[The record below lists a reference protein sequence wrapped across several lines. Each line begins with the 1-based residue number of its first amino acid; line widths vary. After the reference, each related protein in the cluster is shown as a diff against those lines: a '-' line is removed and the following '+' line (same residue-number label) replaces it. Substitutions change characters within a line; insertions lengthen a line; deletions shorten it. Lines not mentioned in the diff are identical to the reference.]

1 MYTRDI
7 IPRLGCAREIGLQ
20 IRRRE
25 RWAWAWACVC
35 GVHKPVRT
43 AIRLGVKRSDTPI
56 Q

>member
-25 RWAWAWACVC
+25 RWACVC

-43 AIRLGVKRSDTPI
+43 AIRLGVKRSGTPI

>member
-43 AIRLGVKRSDTPI
+43 AIRLGVKRSGTPI